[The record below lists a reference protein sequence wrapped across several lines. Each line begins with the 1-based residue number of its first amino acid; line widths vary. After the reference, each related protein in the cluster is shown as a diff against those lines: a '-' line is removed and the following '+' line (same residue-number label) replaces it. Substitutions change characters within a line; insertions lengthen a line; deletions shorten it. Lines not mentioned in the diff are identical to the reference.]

1 MRNKNLSRR
10 QMLSATAITGAGLT
24 LTATSGTKT
33 IAMPIRHTPSQTEGP
48 FYPLVQ
54 QTDKDTDLT
63 QFGDR
68 PEPALG
74 EIVSIEG
81 RVLDESGAPIAD
93 AVVDVWQANAAG
105 RYAHEADSN
114 TAPIDPNFQGWAI
127 MKTDAKGQYKFKT
140 VRPGPYP
147 VNANWTRPPHIHF
160 KVSRRGYHEITT
172 QMYFEGEP
180 LNDID
185 HLLNSVPEELR
196 TTLIAKRSDVAN
208 RFKFELVLAEV

>member
-1 MRNKNLSRR
+1 MGNENLSRR
-10 QMLSATAITGAGLT
+10 QMLSATAVTGAGLT
-24 LTATSGTKT
+24 LTAACGTT
-33 IAMPIRHTPSQTEGP
+33 ADAAPVSVTPPQTEGP

-54 QTDKDTDLT
+54 QSDKDTDLT

-68 PEPALG
+68 RDPALG

-81 RVLDESGAPIAD
+81 RVLDEAGAPIAD

-105 RYAHEADSN
+105 RYAHEADTN

-127 MKTDAKGQYKFKT
+127 MKTDAEGRYKFKT

-147 VNANWTRPPHIHF
+147 VQADWTRPPHIHF

-180 LNDID
+180 LNDVD
-185 HLLNSVPEELR
+185 RLLNGAPEDLR
-196 TTLIAKRSDVAN
+196 STLIATRSDAAN
-208 RFKFELVLAEV
+208 PFEFDLVLAKV